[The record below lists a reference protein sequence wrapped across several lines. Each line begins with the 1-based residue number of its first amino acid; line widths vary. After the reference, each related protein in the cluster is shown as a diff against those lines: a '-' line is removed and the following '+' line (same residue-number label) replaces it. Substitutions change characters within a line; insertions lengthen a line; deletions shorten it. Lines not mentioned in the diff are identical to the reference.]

1 MNLCSPSLTPIS
13 NACDEKKCH
22 RNLSLPTMVSRGA
35 LGSAIGHTV
44 YVNKSVVRRLLG
56 CLCRIYSTKS
66 RTDGLQ
72 ISINTMLAGEQG
84 WSLGWSE
91 GLHLSAVH
99 TTVADVLASEV
110 E

>member
-1 MNLCSPSLTPIS
+1 
-13 NACDEKKCH
+13 
-22 RNLSLPTMVSRGA
+22 MVSRGA